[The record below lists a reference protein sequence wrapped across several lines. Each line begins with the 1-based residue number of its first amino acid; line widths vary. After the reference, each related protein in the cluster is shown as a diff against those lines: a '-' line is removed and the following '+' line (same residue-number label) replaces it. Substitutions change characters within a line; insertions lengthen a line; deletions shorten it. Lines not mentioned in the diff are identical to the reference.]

1 MEQKLIWDLKELFE
15 SDDQFYKELEDLK
28 LELKKV
34 SSPNSL
40 NLDLNNLFLL
50 LNLKWNLKERAN
62 RILLYGSFNYYKNI
76 TSEETIH
83 MKKSAEQ
90 LVSEIDSSL
99 SYIDEMFL
107 KLDQT
112 TIIDFITANKQ
123 FALYQFY
130 IDTIF

>member
-1 MEQKLIWDLKELFE
+1 
-15 SDDQFYKELEDLK
+15 
-28 LELKKV
+28 
-34 SSPNSL
+34 
-40 NLDLNNLFLL
+40 
-50 LNLKWNLKERAN
+50 
-62 RILLYGSFNYYKNI
+62 
-76 TSEETIH
+76 

>member
-50 LNLKWNLKERAN
+50 LNLK
-62 RILLYGSFNYYKNI
+62 
-76 TSEETIH
+76 
-83 MKKSAEQ
+83 
-90 LVSEIDSSL
+90 
-99 SYIDEMFL
+99 
-107 KLDQT
+107 
-112 TIIDFITANKQ
+112 
-123 FALYQFY
+123 
-130 IDTIF
+130 